1 MAKDKDKEGDRPK
14 KRLIKVCFPLSWDG
28 TRGDG
33 GDGSLGR
40 GVLQV
45 VVVGVWVFLEVLLG
59 MLRWSI

>member
-14 KRLIKVCFPLSWDG
+14 NRLIKVCFPLSWDG
-28 TRGDG
+28 TRVDG

-40 GVLQV
+40 GVLLV
-45 VVVGVWVFLEVLLG
+45 VVRVFLEVLLG

>member
-14 KRLIKVCFPLSWDG
+14 NRLIKVCFPLSWDG
-28 TRGDG
+28 TRVDG

-40 GVLQV
+40 GVLLV
-45 VVVGVWVFLEVLLG
+45 VRVQAFLEVLLG